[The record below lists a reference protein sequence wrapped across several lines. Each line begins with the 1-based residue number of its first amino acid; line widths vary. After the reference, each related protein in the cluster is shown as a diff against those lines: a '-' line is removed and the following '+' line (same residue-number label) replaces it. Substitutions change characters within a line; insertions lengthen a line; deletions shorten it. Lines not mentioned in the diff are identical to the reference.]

1 MNTAEFIQIRK
12 FIVKL
17 GIMLHKY
24 GTPAFR
30 LEAYLTELATY
41 LGVRASFIATPTA
54 LTFVIWSDRREDE
67 YNHSVRVQP
76 GDYDMNALSR
86 TDELATR
93 LLAGEVGLEEADYQL
108 DVINQMPS
116 PYGKVLTGLGFC
128 GATGA
133 FAMLM
138 GASWQEILWTAL
150 IGLIVYFLVLWS
162 QISKRVTL
170 MLEPAASL
178 IAGLVACAISFYFD
192 HGINIPLV
200 VLSSVIILVPGLA
213 LTMGLAELSSRNLVS
228 GTARIMDAVMQLFK
242 LYFGAF
248 LGISIGFGLFG
259 ANESQVAYSLPE
271 WTRWFAIFMLCL
283 ALVVIFR
290 TRVKHIPWALLSGF
304 IGYGATVWSSAYLE
318 QGLSTFVGAF
328 ALGVYANLFT
338 RIANAPASLVSMQ
351 GLIVLVPGSKTY
363 IGLNSFVSGQDFV
376 QAEHIGQETFLIFMS
391 LIAGLI
397 FANVVMPTK
406 KAL

>member
-93 LLAGEVGLEEADYQL
+93 LLAGEVGLEEADHQL

-138 GASWQEILWTAL
+138 GASWQEILWTSL
-150 IGLIVYFLVLWS
+150 IGLVVYFLVLWS
-162 QISKRVTL
+162 QISRRVTL

-178 IAGLVACAISFYFD
+178 VAGLIACAISFYFD

-213 LTMGLAELSSRNLVS
+213 LTMGLAELSTRNLVS
-228 GTARIMDAVMQLFK
+228 GTARVMDAVMQLFK

-259 ANESQVAYSLPE
+259 PNESQVATSLPE
-271 WTRWFAIFMLCL
+271 WSRWFAILMLCL

-290 TRVKHIPWALLSGF
+290 TRFKHIPWALLSGF
-304 IGYGATVWSSAYLE
+304 IAYGATVWSASYID

-328 ALGVYANLFT
+328 ALGIYANLFT
-338 RIANAPASLVSMQ
+338 RIAHAPASLVSMQ
-351 GLIVLVPGSKTY
+351 G
-363 IGLNSFVSGQDFV
+363 
-376 QAEHIGQETFLIFMS
+376 
-391 LIAGLI
+391 
-397 FANVVMPTK
+397 
-406 KAL
+406 ALGKPKRL

>member
-17 GIMLHKY
+17 GITLHKY

-93 LLAGEVGLEEADYQL
+93 LLAGEVGLEEADHQL

-138 GASWQEILWTAL
+138 GASWQEILWTSL
-150 IGLIVYFLVLWS
+150 IGLVVYFLVLWS
-162 QISKRVTL
+162 QISRRVTL

-178 IAGLVACAISFYFD
+178 VAGLIACAISFYFD

-213 LTMGLAELSSRNLVS
+213 LTMGLAELSTRNLVS
-228 GTARIMDAVMQLFK
+228 GTARVMDAVMQLFK

-259 ANESQVAYSLPE
+259 PNESQVATSLPE
-271 WTRWFAIFMLCL
+271 WSRWFAILMLCL

-290 TRVKHIPWALLSGF
+290 TRFKHIPWALLSGF
-304 IGYGATVWSSAYLE
+304 IAYGATVWSASYID

-328 ALGVYANLFT
+328 ALGIYANLFT
-338 RIANAPASLVSMQ
+338 RIAHAPASLVSMQ